1 MQQIGYLK
9 AGEQKDTRI
18 AVDMPTADYGV
29 AVSNATIVSNWTWMR
44 ITVVGDPSKSG
55 FTVRVY
61 NDASSPISNAYFRWV
76 AIC

>member
-29 AVSNATIVSNWTWMR
+29 AVSNATIVANWTWMR
-44 ITVVGDPSKSG
+44 ITIVGDPSKSG

-61 NDASSPISNAYFRWV
+61 NDSSSPISNAYFRWV